1 MNCKGH
7 DHSGEPVTT
16 TLPPPFNVVHELEL
30 KDVIEILHATTHH
43 PNACFSKGQL
53 KAVADKVLGKLGIA
67 EQRLINIATVVL
79 AMGKAASEMP
89 ADAPGKAELDAYFQL
104 LITALNGRG

>member
-1 MNCKGH
+1 MNRRH
-7 DHSGEPVTT
+7 DHNHEPVTT
-16 TLPPPFNVVHELEL
+16 TLPPPYNHVNELEL
-30 KDVIEILHATTHH
+30 KDVVDILHATTHN

-67 EQRLINIATVVL
+67 ENRLINTATVVL

-89 ADAPGKAELDAYFQL
+89 EGTPGKSELDAYFQL
-104 LITALNGRG
+104 LIAALNGRG